1 MRHKWLV
8 AGILGLAE
16 LAVVG
21 GMVLAAQ
28 GGLTWANVFG
38 FTWPVVGGSQFTAT
52 ADQDQTFAVG
62 QAAAL
67 DVESS
72 LGAITVT
79 GGAGHAIVVHAHK
92 TGWGGDQTEANAAL
106 AALKISLTQTG
117 NAVVVQVEPSVGLV
131 LPIKG
136 RNNSVDFTIEVP
148 ADAVVKAHTGFGE
161 VQVTGAAGGTDA
173 STSNGRIGARQVGG
187 AVRLASAFG
196 AVTLEDA
203 TPSSVTASSSN
214 GAVTLNQ
221 VTASGAVELH
231 SDFGS
236 LEYTG
241 GQAASLL
248 ARTSNG
254 KVTLSNLSIAGLANA
269 RSDFGSLT
277 LTQVA
282 AGSYAVNSSNGS
294 VSIDGAAG
302 AVQASSDFGRVTVLH
317 GVGATLDLHS
327 SNGPVAYSG
336 TLGAGPHSLT
346 SDFGSIALSLP
357 ASAGANLDLS
367 TSFGD
372 IHSALPVTTNGDL
385 SRGHWTG
392 VLNGGGPS
400 VTAKTSNGS
409 ITLDVLNS

>member
-1 MRHKWLV
+1 MKHKWLI
-8 AGILGLAE
+8 ASLLALAE
-16 LAVVG
+16 LALTG

-38 FTWPVVGGSQFTAT
+38 FAWPVVGAGQFTAT

-62 QAAAL
+62 PAASL
-67 DVESS
+67 DVKSS

-79 GGAGHAIVVHAHK
+79 GGDGHAIVVHAHK
-92 TGWGGDQTEANAAL
+92 TGWGLNQAEADAAL

-117 NAVVVQVEPSVGLV
+117 SAVVIQVEPAVGLV

-136 RNNSVDFTIEVP
+136 RSNSVDFTIQVP
-148 ADAVVKAHTGFGE
+148 ADAAVKAHTSFGD

-173 STSNGRIGARQVGG
+173 STTNGRASARQVSG
-187 AVRLASAFG
+187 AVRLLSDFG
-196 AVTLEDA
+196 AVTLDDSTLSTVNA
-203 TPSSVTASSSN
+203 TSSN

-231 SDFGS
+231 SDFGA
-236 LEYTG
+236 LAYQT
-241 GQAASLL
+241 GQAASLV

-254 KVTLSNLSIAGLANA
+254 RVTLSNLTIAGLANA

-302 AVQASSDFGRVTVLH
+302 NVQARSDFGHVTVRH
-317 GVGATLDLHS
+317 GLAATLDLHS
-327 SNGPVAYSG
+327 SNGAVAYSG

-346 SDFGSIALSLP
+346 SDFGSITLSLP
-357 ASAGANLDLS
+357 ANTAADLDLS
-367 TSFGD
+367 TSFGN
-372 IHSALPVTTNGDL
+372 IHSALPVTSNGDL

-392 VLNGGGPS
+392 VLNGGGPRL
-400 VTAKTSNGS
+400 TAKTSNGS
-409 ITLDVLNS
+409 ITLDILNS

>member
-1 MRHKWLV
+1 MRHKWLI
-8 AGILGLAE
+8 AGLLGLAE
-16 LAVVG
+16 LGVVG

-38 FTWPVVGGSQFTAT
+38 FAWPVVGANQFTAT

-62 QAAAL
+62 QAASL

-79 GGAGHAIVVHAHK
+79 GGTGHEIVVHAHK
-92 TGWGGDQTEANAAL
+92 TGWGIDQAEADAAL
-106 AALKISLTQTG
+106 AGLKISLTQTG
-117 NAVVVQVEPSVGLV
+117 NAVVVQVEPAVGLV

-136 RNNSVDFTIEVP
+136 RNNAVDFTIQVP
-148 ADAVVKAHTGFGE
+148 TDVAVKAHTSFGD

-173 STSNGRIGARQVGG
+173 STTNGRAGASQVSG
-187 AVRLASAFG
+187 AVRLLSAFG
-196 AVTLEDA
+196 AVTLEDS
-203 TPSSVTASSSN
+203 TPSTVNARSSN
-214 GAVTLNQ
+214 GVVTVRQ

-236 LEYTG
+236 VEYTA

-254 KVTLSNLSIAGLANA
+254 KVTLSNLTIAGLANA

-282 AGSYAVNSSNGS
+282 AGSYAANSSNGS

-302 AVQASSDFGRVTVLH
+302 NVQARSDFGRVSVLH

-327 SNGPVAYSG
+327 SNGAVAYSG

-346 SDFGSIALSLP
+346 SDFGSITLTLP
-357 ASAGANLDLS
+357 ANASADLDLS
-367 TSFGD
+367 TSFGN

-385 SRGHWTG
+385 SGGHWTG
-392 VLNGGGPS
+392 VLNGGGPR
-400 VTAKTSNGS
+400 VTVKTSNGS
-409 ITLDVLNS
+409 ISLDVLNS